1 MVSWGLKQRERVRVF
16 GDLFVAL
23 FRGTRDFTA
32 MLFLVVFVSEQSTVS
47 RTRILLLGSST
58 ATPFTQRTYIILY
71 LKYTQREN
79 VRDTT
84 VPLRVDFG
92 KVVP

>member
-1 MVSWGLKQRERVRVF
+1 MRGF

-58 ATPFTQRTYIILY
+58 ATPLRNVHILY
-71 LKYTQREN
+71 YILNIPRE
-79 VRDTT
+79 RM
-84 VPLRVDFG
+84 
-92 KVVP
+92 